1 MTTQDQDTFVFETSL
16 SAISG
21 FLLSNIR
28 EQMGVNQREIAK
40 IFDMTHV
47 TYGSMERGETAIN
60 TDFIYMLCTL
70 VGIKFS
76 DYFSLIDD
84 IIFELENKDSCL
96 VTDNIKINII
106 PSSEILKITSD
117 PEYKEVEFSKD
128 KKHNLI
134 IGESFLFFLGSEN
147 KAKISDLS
155 KIRLTKEQIKEM
167 VNLKSDDIEIDQ
179 GMTGTA
185 QLGAAML
192 ATGGPLG
199 FNATN
204 GIATAS
210 AVAGAAIAGPVGW
223 VGLAGFGL
231 YKAYKKVK
239 EDKKNK

>member
-21 FLLSNIR
+21 YLLSKIR
-28 EQMGVNQREIAK
+28 DQMGVNQREIAK

-60 TDFIYMLCTL
+60 TDFIYMLCTM

-76 DYFSLIDD
+76 DYFSLIDE
-84 IIFELENKDSCL
+84 IILELQEKDSFML
-96 VTDNIKINII
+96 SDNIRINII
-106 PSSEILKITSD
+106 PSSEVLKIVSE

-134 IGESFLFFLGSEN
+134 TGESFNFFLSQDI
-147 KAKISDLS
+147 KAKVAGLS

-167 VNLKSDDIEIDQ
+167 VNLKSDDIDTTSIESGSIS
-179 GMTGTA
+179 
-185 QLGAAML
+185 LGAVSTASGL
-192 ATGGPLG
+192 STSALVLGGP
-199 FNATN
+199 
-204 GIATAS
+204 I
-210 AVAGAAIAGPVGW
+210 GW
-223 VGLAGFGL
+223 VGLAGVGL

-239 EDKKNK
+239 EDKKNKS

>member
-28 EQMGVNQREIAK
+28 EQMGVNQREIAR

-167 VNLKSDDIEIDQ
+167 VNLKSDDIEIDHSNNV
-179 GMTGTA
+179 GTV
-185 QLGAAML
+185 QLGA
-192 ATGGPLG
+192 GVLG
-199 FNATN
+199 FNTTN
-204 GIATAS
+204 GLATAS
-210 AVAGAAIAGPVGW
+210 AVAGAVVAGPVGW
-223 VGLAGFGL
+223 AGLAGFGL

>member
-28 EQMGVNQREIAK
+28 DQMGVNQREIAK

-76 DYFSLIDD
+76 DYFNLIDD
-84 IIFELENKDSCL
+84 IIFELENKSACSIS
-96 VTDNIKINII
+96 DNIKINII
-106 PSSEILKITSD
+106 PSSEILKIVSD
-117 PEYKEVEFSKD
+117 PEYKEVEFSKE

-179 GMTGTA
+179 SNVGTV
-185 QLGAAML
+185 QLGSAMFG
-192 ATGGPLG
+192 TS
-199 FNATN
+199 NT
-204 GIATAS
+204 
-210 AVAGAAIAGPVGW
+210 VMAGAMTTAAITSGPIGW

-239 EDKKNK
+239 EDKKNKS

>member
-21 FLLSNIR
+21 YLLSKIR
-28 EQMGVNQREIAK
+28 DQMGVNQREIAK

-60 TDFIYMLCTL
+60 TDFIYMLCTM

-76 DYFSLIDD
+76 DYFSLIDE
-84 IIFELENKDSCL
+84 IILELQEKDSFML
-96 VTDNIKINII
+96 SDNIRINII
-106 PSSEILKITSD
+106 PSSEVLKIVSE

-134 IGESFLFFLGSEN
+134 TGESFNFFLSQDI
-147 KAKISDLS
+147 KAKVAGLS

-167 VNLKSDDIEIDQ
+167 VNLKSDDIDIDQ
-179 GMTGTA
+179 SNVGTM
-185 QLGAAML
+185 QLGAVSFG
-192 ATGGPLG
+192 T
-199 FNATN
+199 TN
-204 GIATAS
+204 GITAASLTS
-210 AVAGAAIAGPVGW
+210 AAMLSGPIGW
-223 VGLAGFGL
+223 AGLAGFGL

-239 EDKKNK
+239 EDKKK

>member
-167 VNLKSDDIEIDQ
+167 VNLKSDDIEIEQ
-179 GMTGTA
+179 SNNVGTV
-185 QLGAAML
+185 QLGA
-192 ATGGPLG
+192 GVLG
-199 FNATN
+199 FNTTT

-210 AVAGAAIAGPVGW
+210 AVAGAVVAGPVGW
-223 VGLAGFGL
+223 AGLAGFGL

-239 EDKKNK
+239 EDKKNKS

>member
-179 GMTGTA
+179 SNVGTV
-185 QLGAAML
+185 QLGSAMFGTSNTVM
-192 ATGGPLG
+192 AGGL
-199 FNATN
+199 T
-204 GIATAS
+204 T
-210 AVAGAAIAGPVGW
+210 AAIASGPIGW

-239 EDKKNK
+239 EDKKK

>member
-167 VNLKSDDIEIDQ
+167 VNLKSDDIEIDHSNNV
-179 GMTGTA
+179 GTV
-185 QLGAAML
+185 QLGA
-192 ATGGPLG
+192 GVLG
-199 FNATN
+199 FNTTN
-204 GIATAS
+204 GLATAS
-210 AVAGAAIAGPVGW
+210 AVAGAVVAGPVGW
-223 VGLAGFGL
+223 AGLAGFGL

>member
-28 EQMGVNQREIAK
+28 EQMGVNQREIAR

-167 VNLKSDDIEIDQ
+167 VNLKSDDIEIEQ
-179 GMTGTA
+179 SNNVGTV
-185 QLGAAML
+185 QLGA
-192 ATGGPLG
+192 GVLG
-199 FNATN
+199 FNTTT
-204 GIATAS
+204 GLTTAS
-210 AVAGAAIAGPVGW
+210 VVAGAVVAGPVGW
-223 VGLAGFGL
+223 AGLAGFGL

-239 EDKKNK
+239 EDKKNKS

>member
-179 GMTGTA
+179 SNNVGTV
-185 QLGAAML
+185 QLGE
-192 ATGGPLG
+192 GVLG
-199 FNATN
+199 FNTTT
-204 GIATAS
+204 GLTTAS
-210 AVAGAAIAGPVGW
+210 VVAGAAIAGPVGW